1 MEARHRQAIQDIGQT
16 SLEQLLVEHL
26 KDPTPTALRNSAH
39 STSRYLNRTASHS
52 PVPSLTV
59 ATERCLSQ
67 LPGLTVPTPT
77 RNSAAPADPLLMEDI
92 SPLGGC
98 GYQLQHSIRRKS
110 TPATAHAALVI
121 SVPNQAPPAS
131 SIEPG
136 LSTSVK
142 DKRKHVLCELMS
154 TEEAYVSDLKV
165 LVAVFAVPLCQ
176 YAGSR
181 ALQMELILH
190 PLQMLFTFQH
200 RFLRLLRRASHVVA
214 VAQLFA
220 AEAVGFE
227 AYIGYCSHY
236 HWLCGTLD
244 LLEADPEWSGF
255 LGEVQAQIN
264 VHCGKRRLGL
274 RDFLIKPVQRIC
286 KYPLFLKDLV
296 KHTNQTVEATAHA
309 ELSSALVLICSVCE
323 AIDQEQQR
331 NDSLR
336 LRQAVLSN
344 YSDNMELPLNL
355 VSKLGNI
362 VLSGPLRVVSY
373 SNRRSNAPNTLGCVL
388 FRRFFIVLKPK
399 RSAMLLPQ
407 FWFPLHTMQLVDD
420 GATCAWWL
428 VHIGSGQ
435 RMLFEARSDEEK
447 RAWMDKLNE
456 AISVSTARLVARHAK
471 STPPSQ
477 RSALL
482 SASSPTTAI
491 HSNHASATKSAGS
504 SPFPAPPPD
513 VDVSSSNAANRDLE
527 STHIGYK
534 PPPFGHGAATAMATT
549 EPATPLANY
558 NQNHNHWSFWH
569 HGSAPVSKT
578 SRTDKRF
585 ESMTSPELLRLS
597 ALAKLKQGSL
607 GRANS
612 QRRPHLFSPP
622 PFRLP
627 LIQPQPASQVAAAP
641 AVTATTR
648 ANRMSTGSN
657 PSHITTVEPDWAF
670 GVCSDRE
677 GSTVSSAGSTFHE
690 AVRSQSSRQ
699 QSLCHRESSHSSNG
713 SNDAGVLPDYEPTDT
728 NTSPTLSGR
737 LLRLLGHLSIRKHR
751 SGGRPKYPSAGE
763 LAKEYSSRSRSFGNS
778 SSKRGRLSGSHAA
791 DRGEMSNLK
800 TTRSNTAVEQLAE
813 QACSV

>member
-1 MEARHRQAIQDIGQT
+1 MEARHHQAIQDIDQT
-16 SLEQLLVEHL
+16 SLELLLVEHL
-26 KDPTPTALRNSAH
+26 KDPTPAVLRNN
-39 STSRYLNRTASHS
+39 TNYTPRCLDRPASHP
-52 PVPSLTV
+52 PVPSLRV

-67 LPGLTVPTPT
+67 LPGLTAPAPT
-77 RNSAAPADPLLMEDI
+77 RNSAVPADPLSKEDI
-92 SPLGGC
+92 SPLGDC
-98 GYQLQHSIRRKS
+98 SNQLQHSVRRKS
-110 TPATAHAALVI
+110 TSATAHAALVI
-121 SVPNQAPPAS
+121 SVSNQAPPAS
-131 SIEPG
+131 SLEPEP
-136 LSTSVK
+136 STSVR

-190 PLQMLFTFQH
+190 PLQMLFAFQH
-200 RFLRLLRRASHVVA
+200 RFLRLLRRATHVVA

-296 KHTNQTVEATAHA
+296 KHTNQAAEATAHA
-309 ELSSALVLICSVCE
+309 ELNSALVLVRNVCE

-373 SNRRSNAPNTLGCVL
+373 SNRGSNAPNTLGCVL

-420 GATCAWWL
+420 GAACAWWL

-456 AISVSTARLVARHAK
+456 AISVSTARLVARRAK
-471 STPPSQ
+471 STPPGQ
-477 RSALL
+477 RPALL

-491 HSNHASATKSAGS
+491 HSSHVSATKSAGS
-504 SPFPAPPPD
+504 SPFPAPPAD
-513 VDVSSSNAANRDLE
+513 VVVSSSNAENRDLGGK
-527 STHIGYK
+527 HIGYK
-534 PPPFGHGAATAMATT
+534 PSPFGHGTATTIATA
-549 EPATPLANY
+549 EPATPLANH
-558 NQNHNHWSFWH
+558 NHNHRSFWH

-585 ESMTSPELLRLS
+585 EAMTSPELLRLS

-627 LIQPQPASQVAAAP
+627 LIQPQPAPQEAIAP
-641 AVTATTR
+641 AVAATSR

-657 PSHITTVEPDWAF
+657 PSHATAVEPDWAF

-690 AVRSQSSRQ
+690 AVQSQSSRQ

-713 SNDAGVLPDYEPTDT
+713 SNHAGAQPAYVLTDT
-728 NTSPTLSGR
+728 NTTPTLSSR

-778 SSKRGRLSGSHAA
+778 GSRRRRLSGSYVA
-791 DRGEMSNLK
+791 DRVGQSNLK